1 MARPLQ
7 RRPPMTWRAVR
18 VGCCA
23 FVFGCAS
30 GAPAREPA
38 FAETRLAPASVAPPS
53 AADRA
58 TVLAVSDDIRKA
70 CGMSELEAHF
80 AYDSARLSGRDASVV
95 DQLATCLRQGPLAGR
110 HVRLVGHAD
119 SRGDGEY
126 NLALGGNRADA
137 IQKALT
143 ERRVAVSQLSTTSR
157 GALDA
162 RGVDES
168 GWQLDR
174 RVDVLL
180 AD

>member
-1 MARPLQ
+1 M
-7 RRPPMTWRAVR
+7 
-18 VGCCA
+18 CCA
-23 FVFGCAS
+23 LVFGCAS
-30 GAPAREPA
+30 AAPAREPA
-38 FAETRLAPASVAPPS
+38 FAETRLDRTSVAPPS
-53 AADRA
+53 PADRA
-58 TVLAVSDDIRKA
+58 TVLAVADDIRKA

-80 AYDSARLSGRDASVV
+80 AYNSARLSGGDASVV

-110 HVRLVGHAD
+110 RVRLVGHAD

-126 NLALGGNRADA
+126 NLVLGGNRADA

-143 ERRVAVSQLSTTSR
+143 DRRVAVSQLSTTSR

>member
-1 MARPLQ
+1 
-7 RRPPMTWRAVR
+7 
-18 VGCCA
+18 
-23 FVFGCAS
+23 
-30 GAPAREPA
+30 
-38 FAETRLAPASVAPPS
+38 
-53 AADRA
+53 
-58 TVLAVSDDIRKA
+58 
-70 CGMSELEAHF
+70 MSELEAHF
-80 AYDSARLSGRDASVV
+80 AYDSAHLSGRDASVV

-110 HVRLVGHAD
+110 HVRLVGRAD

-126 NLALGGNRADA
+126 NLVLGGNRADA

-143 ERRVAVSQLSTTSR
+143 DRRVAVSQLSTTSR